1 MSRVITSVA
10 QRHCLTRMCGQVMER
25 LPEVVDDL
33 QPMELTN
40 VIWACGKLG
49 SAPPGSVER
58 LVPMLIQRCEPCSIR
73 FIMIPP
79 SAHPYHP
86 CDCFRLALGSM
97 SGVYT

>member
-1 MSRVITSVA
+1 MQRISMVRLPSIHGMSRVVTSVA
-10 QRHCLTRMCGQVMER
+10 QRHSLTRMCGQVMER

-58 LVPMLIQRCEPCSIR
+58 LVPMLIERRDPCSIPL
-73 FIMIPP
+73 IMIPP
-79 SAHPYHP
+79 P
-86 CDCFRLALGSM
+86 FRPSQSPM
-97 SGVYT
+97 